1 MAMVMS
7 QPLWRRKS
15 LGGLVEI
22 KIRDKGTEIY
32 RRERKDVHDIVVS
45 TAWWVNEV
53 DTQEWRVHR
62 NRVTLSRTT
71 ASLPERPQLFR
82 CPLLAQ
88 SGHPKLHRMS
98 AFGGKADIEVKG
110 FYFRF

>member
-32 RRERKDVHDIVVS
+32 RRERKDVHDIVVKQHS
-45 TAWWVNEV
+45 MG
-53 DTQEWRVHR
+53 Q
-62 NRVTLSRTT
+62 
-71 ASLPERPQLFR
+71 
-82 CPLLAQ
+82 
-88 SGHPKLHRMS
+88 
-98 AFGGKADIEVKG
+98 
-110 FYFRF
+110 